1 MRFSE
6 CRRTR
11 PNPRI
16 KKAFRRRARELHPD
30 VNKAADAE
38 DQFKELN
45 EAYDVLSDPN
55 KRAQY
60 DRFGTIPGAAG
71 GGYGGG
77 SGYVDFDDLFGGGFG
92 GMGDIFSSFFGGQ
105 GGQGG
110 RPARKEGR
118 DMGVGLR
125 ITLEE
130 VACGVEKEIVYDR
143 LAPCPDCKGTGLGE
157 NGKVVTCPECGGKG
171 RVVSV
176 QRTFLGDMQ
185 TATTCKKCNGTGSSI
200 ENPCP
205 ECEGQGRVPDRQ
217 RVTVK
222 VPAGIRDGQQLRVGG
237 FGEAGI
243 QGAQAGDLIVTC
255 RVQPHEFFERDG
267 DDLHGRANI
276 SFIQAIL
283 GAEIE
288 NRRHHARREG
298 AGPYPRGLPKRAGR
312 SRKGLRHAAPEERY
326 PRQYVRPRERRHPRE
341 DYKEAARAAREARG
355 RDGRRG
361 GSSPKPVA
369 KAARRLQLAHLK
381 GKVAKTHVTATFLP

>member
-1 MRFSE
+1 MAKDLYEILGVSKDASDSE
-6 CRRTR
+6 
-11 PNPRI
+11 I

-130 VACGVEKEIVYDR
+130 VARGVEKEIVYDR

-157 NGKVVTCPECGGKG
+157 NG
-171 RVVSV
+171 
-176 QRTFLGDMQ
+176 
-185 TATTCKKCNGTGSSI
+185 
-200 ENPCP
+200 
-205 ECEGQGRVPDRQ
+205 
-217 RVTVK
+217 
-222 VPAGIRDGQQLRVGG
+222 
-237 FGEAGI
+237 
-243 QGAQAGDLIVTC
+243 
-255 RVQPHEFFERDG
+255 
-267 DDLHGRANI
+267 
-276 SFIQAIL
+276 
-283 GAEIE
+283 
-288 NRRHHARREG
+288 
-298 AGPYPRGLPKRAGR
+298 
-312 SRKGLRHAAPEERY
+312 
-326 PRQYVRPRERRHPRE
+326 
-341 DYKEAARAAREARG
+341 
-355 RDGRRG
+355 
-361 GSSPKPVA
+361 
-369 KAARRLQLAHLK
+369 
-381 GKVAKTHVTATFLP
+381 

>member
-1 MRFSE
+1 MAKDLYEILGVSKDASDAE
-6 CRRTR
+6 
-11 PNPRI
+11 I

-130 VACGVEKEIVYDR
+130 VARGVEKEIVYDR

-267 DDLHGRANI
+267 DDLHGRANV

-288 NRRHHARREG
+288 IDGIMPDEKVQVRIPAGCQNEQVVRVKGFGMPRLKSDIRGNMYVHVNVVIPEKITKKQRELLEKIADEMG
-298 AGPYPRGLPKRAGR
+298 EEV
-312 SRKGLRHAAPEERY
+312 AAPRS
-326 PRQYVRPRERRHPRE
+326 PLQ
-341 DYKEAARAAREARG
+341 KL
-355 RDGRRG
+355 RD
-361 GSSPKPVA
+361 A
-369 KAARRLQLAHLK
+369 
-381 GKVAKTHVTATFLP
+381 FN

>member
-1 MRFSE
+1 MAKDLYEILGVSKDASDAE
-6 CRRTR
+6 
-11 PNPRI
+11 I

-130 VACGVEKEIVYDR
+130 VARGVEKEIVYDR

-185 TATTCKKCNGTGSSI
+185 TAATCKKCNGTGSSI

-267 DDLHGRANI
+267 DDLHGRANV

-288 NRRHHARREG
+288 IDGIMPDEKVQVRIPAGCQNEQVVRVKGFGMPRLKSDIRGNMYVHVNVVIPEKITKKQRELLEKLADEMG
-298 AGPYPRGLPKRAGR
+298 EEV
-312 SRKGLRHAAPEERY
+312 AAPRS
-326 PRQYVRPRERRHPRE
+326 PLQ
-341 DYKEAARAAREARG
+341 KL
-355 RDGRRG
+355 RD
-361 GSSPKPVA
+361 A
-369 KAARRLQLAHLK
+369 
-381 GKVAKTHVTATFLP
+381 FN

>member
-1 MRFSE
+1 MAKDLYEILGVSKDASDSE
-6 CRRTR
+6 
-11 PNPRI
+11 I

-125 ITLEE
+125 IMLEE
-130 VACGVEKEIVYDR
+130 VARGVEKEIVYDR

-267 DDLHGRANI
+267 DDLHGRANV

-288 NRRHHARREG
+288 IDGIMPDEKVQVRIPAGCQNEQVVRVKGFGMPRLKSDIRGSMYVHVNVVIPEKITKKQRELLEKLADEMG
-298 AGPYPRGLPKRAGR
+298 EEV
-312 SRKGLRHAAPEERY
+312 AAPRS
-326 PRQYVRPRERRHPRE
+326 PLQ
-341 DYKEAARAAREARG
+341 KL
-355 RDGRRG
+355 RD
-361 GSSPKPVA
+361 A
-369 KAARRLQLAHLK
+369 
-381 GKVAKTHVTATFLP
+381 FN

>member
-1 MRFSE
+1 MAKDLYEILGVSKDASDSE
-6 CRRTR
+6 
-11 PNPRI
+11 I

-71 GGYGGG
+71 SGYGGG

-130 VACGVEKEIVYDR
+130 VARGVEKEIVYDR

-283 GAEIE
+283 GAEIVIDGIMPDE
-288 NRRHHARREG
+288 KVQVRIPAGCQNEQVVRVKGFGMPRLKSDIRGSMYVHVNVVIPEKITKKQRELLEKLADEMG
-298 AGPYPRGLPKRAGR
+298 EEV
-312 SRKGLRHAAPEERY
+312 AAPRS
-326 PRQYVRPRERRHPRE
+326 PLQ
-341 DYKEAARAAREARG
+341 KL
-355 RDGRRG
+355 RD
-361 GSSPKPVA
+361 A
-369 KAARRLQLAHLK
+369 
-381 GKVAKTHVTATFLP
+381 FN

>member
-1 MRFSE
+1 MAKDLYEILGVSKDASDAE
-6 CRRTR
+6 
-11 PNPRI
+11 I

-130 VACGVEKEIVYDR
+130 VARGVEKEIVYDR

-185 TATTCKKCNGTGSSI
+185 TATTCKKCNGIGSSI

-267 DDLHGRANI
+267 DDLHGRANV

-288 NRRHHARREG
+288 IDGIMPDEKVQVRIPAGCQNEQVVRVKGFGMPRLKSDIRGNMYVHVNVIIPEKITKKQRELLEKLADEMG
-298 AGPYPRGLPKRAGR
+298 EEV
-312 SRKGLRHAAPEERY
+312 AAPRS
-326 PRQYVRPRERRHPRE
+326 PLQ
-341 DYKEAARAAREARG
+341 KL
-355 RDGRRG
+355 RD
-361 GSSPKPVA
+361 A
-369 KAARRLQLAHLK
+369 
-381 GKVAKTHVTATFLP
+381 FN

>member
-1 MRFSE
+1 MAKDLYEILGVSKDASDAE
-6 CRRTR
+6 
-11 PNPRI
+11 I

-130 VACGVEKEIVYDR
+130 VARGVEKEIVYDR

-267 DDLHGRANI
+267 DDLHGRANV

-288 NRRHHARREG
+288 IDGIMPDEKVQVRIPAGCQNEQVVRVKGFGMPRLKSDVRGNMYVHVNVVIPEKITKKQRELLEKLADEMG
-298 AGPYPRGLPKRAGR
+298 EEV
-312 SRKGLRHAAPEERY
+312 AAPRS
-326 PRQYVRPRERRHPRE
+326 PLQ
-341 DYKEAARAAREARG
+341 KL
-355 RDGRRG
+355 RD
-361 GSSPKPVA
+361 A
-369 KAARRLQLAHLK
+369 
-381 GKVAKTHVTATFLP
+381 FN

>member
-1 MRFSE
+1 MAKDLYEILGVSKDASE
-6 CRRTR
+6 SE
-11 PNPRI
+11 I

-130 VACGVEKEIVYDR
+130 VARGVEKEIVYDR

-267 DDLHGRANI
+267 DNLHGRANV

-288 NRRHHARREG
+288 IDGIMPDEKVQVRIPAGCQNEQVVRVKGFGMPRLKSDIRGSMYVHVNIVIPEKITKKQRELLEKLADEMG
-298 AGPYPRGLPKRAGR
+298 EEV
-312 SRKGLRHAAPEERY
+312 AAPRS
-326 PRQYVRPRERRHPRE
+326 PLQ
-341 DYKEAARAAREARG
+341 KL
-355 RDGRRG
+355 RD
-361 GSSPKPVA
+361 A
-369 KAARRLQLAHLK
+369 
-381 GKVAKTHVTATFLP
+381 FN

>member
-1 MRFSE
+1 MAKDLYEILGVSKDASDAE
-6 CRRTR
+6 
-11 PNPRI
+11 I

-60 DRFGTIPGAAG
+60 DRFGTVPGAAG

-130 VACGVEKEIVYDR
+130 VARGVEKEIVYDR

-267 DDLHGRANI
+267 DDLHGRANV

-288 NRRHHARREG
+288 IDGIMPDEKVQVRIPAGCQNEQVVRVKGFGMPRLKSDVRGNMYVHVNVVIPEKITKKQRELLEKLADEMG
-298 AGPYPRGLPKRAGR
+298 EEV
-312 SRKGLRHAAPEERY
+312 AAPRS
-326 PRQYVRPRERRHPRE
+326 PLQ
-341 DYKEAARAAREARG
+341 KL
-355 RDGRRG
+355 RD
-361 GSSPKPVA
+361 A
-369 KAARRLQLAHLK
+369 
-381 GKVAKTHVTATFLP
+381 FN

>member
-1 MRFSE
+1 MAKDLYEILGVSKDASDSE
-6 CRRTR
+6 
-11 PNPRI
+11 I

-130 VACGVEKEIVYDR
+130 VARGVEKEIVYDR

-171 RVVSV
+171 RVVGV

-288 NRRHHARREG
+288 IDGIMPDEKVQVRIPAGCQNEQVVRVKGFGMPRLKSDIRGSMYVHVNVVIPEKITKKQRELLEKLADEMG
-298 AGPYPRGLPKRAGR
+298 EEV
-312 SRKGLRHAAPEERY
+312 AAPRS
-326 PRQYVRPRERRHPRE
+326 PLQ
-341 DYKEAARAAREARG
+341 KL
-355 RDGRRG
+355 RD
-361 GSSPKPVA
+361 A
-369 KAARRLQLAHLK
+369 
-381 GKVAKTHVTATFLP
+381 FN

>member
-1 MRFSE
+1 MAKDLYEILGVSKDASE
-6 CRRTR
+6 SE
-11 PNPRI
+11 I

-130 VACGVEKEIVYDR
+130 VARGVEKEIVYDR

-157 NGKVVTCPECGGKG
+157 NGEVVTCPECGGKG

-288 NRRHHARREG
+288 IDGIMPDEKVQVRIPAGCQNEQVVRVKGFGMPRLKSDIRGSMYVHVNVVIPEKITKKQRELLEKLADEMG
-298 AGPYPRGLPKRAGR
+298 EEV
-312 SRKGLRHAAPEERY
+312 AAPRS
-326 PRQYVRPRERRHPRE
+326 PLQ
-341 DYKEAARAAREARG
+341 KL
-355 RDGRRG
+355 RD
-361 GSSPKPVA
+361 A
-369 KAARRLQLAHLK
+369 
-381 GKVAKTHVTATFLP
+381 FN